1 MYLQKINLKNKF
13 ALVTGA
19 GKGLGRACAIAL
31 AEAGATIIA
40 VSRTKSDLD
49 RLEKSIKKI
58 KGKTIKIQCDVMDFK
73 QLKNELDKIKTIDI
87 LVNNAGTNFP
97 EPFEK
102 IRKESMNYLVDLNL
116 KAAFN
121 VAQLVVKKMLKNKKR
136 PGSIINMS
144 SVNGVNPGIGIGAY
158 PASKAGI
165 ISMTQQ
171 MAIEWGKFGI
181 RVNCISPGFIDAGM
195 SKPIYEDPKVRELRG
210 GAVPSGRLGE
220 ADDIANAVL
229 FLDSENASY
238 VNGHNLV
245 VDGGVISSVIA
256 QLPRE

>member
-1 MYLQKINLKNKF
+1 MKTAI
-13 ALVTGA
+13 VTGA
-19 GKGLGRACAIAL
+19 GAGIGKAICQKLSQNNYRVGMLDLNEENVNEASKGIKNSVPLNGDVTNQ
-31 AEAGATIIA
+31 E
-40 VSRTKSDLD
+40 
-49 RLEKSIKKI
+49 SIKKAFEKFGEI
-58 KGKTIKIQCDVMDFK
+58 PD
-73 QLKNELDKIKTIDI
+73 L
-87 LVNNAGTNFP
+87 LVNNAGIVLIGP
-97 EPFEK
+97 LEEHSVEDYSK
-102 IRKESMNYLVDLNL
+102 SLNINL
-116 KAAFN
+116 LGSFITSRILIN
-121 VAQLVVKKMLKNKKR
+121 DMIKR
-136 PGSIINMS
+136 GSGSIINMS

>member
-1 MYLQKINLKNKF
+1 MKTAI
-13 ALVTGA
+13 VTGA
-19 GKGLGRACAIAL
+19 GAGIGKAICQKLSQNNYRVGMLDLNEENVNEASKGIENSVPLHGDVTNQ
-31 AEAGATIIA
+31 E
-40 VSRTKSDLD
+40 
-49 RLEKSIKKI
+49 SIKKAFEKFGEI
-58 KGKTIKIQCDVMDFK
+58 PD
-73 QLKNELDKIKTIDI
+73 L
-87 LVNNAGTNFP
+87 LVNNAGIVLFGP
-97 EPFEK
+97 LEEHSVEDYSK
-102 IRKESMNYLVDLNL
+102 SLNINL
-116 KAAFN
+116 LGSFITSRILIN
-121 VAQLVVKKMLKNKKR
+121 DMIKR
-136 PGSIINMS
+136 GRGSIINMS

>member
-1 MYLQKINLKNKF
+1 MKTAI
-13 ALVTGA
+13 VTGA
-19 GKGLGRACAIAL
+19 GAGIGKAISEKL
-31 AEAGATIIA
+31 SKNNYRVGMLDLNQEN
-40 VSRTKSDLD
+40 VSNAS
-49 RLEKSIKKI
+49 KKI
-58 KGKTIKIQCDVMDFK
+58 QNSMSLYADVT
-73 QLKNELDKIKTIDI
+73 NEESVKKAFEKFGEIPDL
-87 LVNNAGTNFP
+87 LVNNVGIVIFGP
-97 EPFEK
+97 LEEHSISDYSK
-102 IRKESMNYLVDLNL
+102 SLNINL
-116 KAAFN
+116 LGSFVTSRILIN
-121 VAQLVVKKMLKNKKR
+121 DMIKR
-136 PGSIINMS
+136 GNGSIINMS

-195 SKPIYEDPKVRELRG
+195 SKPIYKDKKVRDLRG

-238 VNGHNLV
+238 INGHNLV

>member
-1 MYLQKINLKNKF
+1 MKTAI
-13 ALVTGA
+13 VTGA
-19 GKGLGRACAIAL
+19 GAGIGKAICQKLSQNNYRIGMLDLNEENVNEASKGIENSFPLHGDVTNQ
-31 AEAGATIIA
+31 E
-40 VSRTKSDLD
+40 
-49 RLEKSIKKI
+49 SIKKAFEKFGEI
-58 KGKTIKIQCDVMDFK
+58 PD
-73 QLKNELDKIKTIDI
+73 L
-87 LVNNAGTNFP
+87 LVNNVGIVLFGP
-97 EPFEK
+97 LEEHSVEDYSK
-102 IRKESMNYLVDLNL
+102 SLNINL
-116 KAAFN
+116 LGSFITSRILIN
-121 VAQLVVKKMLKNKKR
+121 DMIKR
-136 PGSIINMS
+136 GSGSIINMS

>member
-1 MYLQKINLKNKF
+1 MKTAI
-13 ALVTGA
+13 VTGA
-19 GKGLGRACAIAL
+19 GAGIGKAICQKLSQNNYRIGMLDLNEENVNEASKGI
-31 AEAGATIIA
+31 
-40 VSRTKSDLD
+40 
-49 RLEKSIKKI
+49 EKSIPLHGDVTNQESIKKA
-58 KGKTIKIQCDVMDFK
+58 F
-73 QLKNELDKIKTIDI
+73 DKFGEIPDL
-87 LVNNAGTNFP
+87 LVNNVGIVLFGP
-97 EPFEK
+97 LEEHSVEDYSK
-102 IRKESMNYLVDLNL
+102 SLNINL
-116 KAAFN
+116 LGSFITSRILIN
-121 VAQLVVKKMLKNKKR
+121 DMIKR
-136 PGSIINMS
+136 GSGSIINMS

>member
-1 MYLQKINLKNKF
+1 MKTAI
-13 ALVTGA
+13 VTGA
-19 GKGLGRACAIAL
+19 GAGIGKAICQKLSQNNYRVGMLDLNEENVNEASKGIENSFPLHGDVTNQ
-31 AEAGATIIA
+31 E
-40 VSRTKSDLD
+40 
-49 RLEKSIKKI
+49 SIKKAFEKFGEI
-58 KGKTIKIQCDVMDFK
+58 PD
-73 QLKNELDKIKTIDI
+73 L
-87 LVNNAGTNFP
+87 LVNNAGIVLFGP
-97 EPFEK
+97 LEEHSVEDYSK
-102 IRKESMNYLVDLNL
+102 SLNINL
-116 KAAFN
+116 LGSFITSRILIN
-121 VAQLVVKKMLKNKKR
+121 DMIKR
-136 PGSIINMS
+136 GSGSIINMS

-229 FLDSENASY
+229 FLDSKNASY

>member
-1 MYLQKINLKNKF
+1 MKTAI
-13 ALVTGA
+13 VTGA
-19 GKGLGRACAIAL
+19 GAGIGKAICQKLSQNNYRIGMLDLNEENVNEASKGIENSVPLHGDVTNQ
-31 AEAGATIIA
+31 E
-40 VSRTKSDLD
+40 
-49 RLEKSIKKI
+49 SIKKAFEKFGEI
-58 KGKTIKIQCDVMDFK
+58 PD
-73 QLKNELDKIKTIDI
+73 L
-87 LVNNAGTNFP
+87 LVNNVGIVLFGP
-97 EPFEK
+97 LEEHSVEDYSK
-102 IRKESMNYLVDLNL
+102 SLNINL
-116 KAAFN
+116 LGSFITSRILIN
-121 VAQLVVKKMLKNKKR
+121 DMIKR
-136 PGSIINMS
+136 GSGSIINMS

>member
-1 MYLQKINLKNKF
+1 MKTAI
-13 ALVTGA
+13 VTGA
-19 GKGLGRACAIAL
+19 GAGIGKAICQKLSQNNYRVGMLDLNEENVNEASKGVENSFPLLGDVTNQ
-31 AEAGATIIA
+31 E
-40 VSRTKSDLD
+40 
-49 RLEKSIKKI
+49 SIKKAFEKFGEI
-58 KGKTIKIQCDVMDFK
+58 PD
-73 QLKNELDKIKTIDI
+73 L
-87 LVNNAGTNFP
+87 LVNNVGIVLFGP
-97 EPFEK
+97 LEEHSVEDYSK
-102 IRKESMNYLVDLNL
+102 SLNINL
-116 KAAFN
+116 LGSFITSRILIN
-121 VAQLVVKKMLKNKKR
+121 DMIKR
-136 PGSIINMS
+136 GSGSIINMS

-238 VNGHNLV
+238 VNGHNFV

>member
-1 MYLQKINLKNKF
+1 MKTAI
-13 ALVTGA
+13 VTGA
-19 GKGLGRACAIAL
+19 GAGIGKAICQKLSQNNYRVGMLDLNEENVNEASKGIENSVPLHGDV
-31 AEAGATIIA
+31 TNQ
-40 VSRTKSDLD
+40 
-49 RLEKSIKKI
+49 KSIKKAFEKFGEI
-58 KGKTIKIQCDVMDFK
+58 PD
-73 QLKNELDKIKTIDI
+73 L
-87 LVNNAGTNFP
+87 LVNNVGIVLFGP
-97 EPFEK
+97 LEEHSVEDYGK
-102 IRKESMNYLVDLNL
+102 SLNINL
-116 KAAFN
+116 LGSFITSRILIN
-121 VAQLVVKKMLKNKKR
+121 DMIKKGS
-136 PGSIINMS
+136 GSIINMS

>member
-1 MYLQKINLKNKF
+1 MKN
-13 ALVTGA
+13 AIVTGA
-19 GKGLGRACAIAL
+19 GAGIGKAICQKLSQNNYRVGMLDLNEENVNEASKGVENSFPLHGDVTNQ
-31 AEAGATIIA
+31 E
-40 VSRTKSDLD
+40 
-49 RLEKSIKKI
+49 SIKKAFEKFGEI
-58 KGKTIKIQCDVMDFK
+58 PD
-73 QLKNELDKIKTIDI
+73 L
-87 LVNNAGTNFP
+87 LVNNVGIVLFGP
-97 EPFEK
+97 LEEHSVEDYSK
-102 IRKESMNYLVDLNL
+102 SLNINL
-116 KAAFN
+116 LGSFITSRILIN
-121 VAQLVVKKMLKNKKR
+121 DMIKR
-136 PGSIINMS
+136 GSGSIINMS

>member
-1 MYLQKINLKNKF
+1 MKTAI
-13 ALVTGA
+13 VTGA
-19 GKGLGRACAIAL
+19 GAGIGKAICQKL
-31 AEAGATIIA
+31 SQNNYRVGMLDLNEENVNEASKVIENSFPLYGDVTNQ
-40 VSRTKSDLD
+40 
-49 RLEKSIKKI
+49 ESIKKAFEKFGEI
-58 KGKTIKIQCDVMDFK
+58 PD
-73 QLKNELDKIKTIDI
+73 L
-87 LVNNAGTNFP
+87 LVNNVGIVLFGP
-97 EPFEK
+97 LEEHSVEDYSK
-102 IRKESMNYLVDLNL
+102 SLNINL
-116 KAAFN
+116 LGSFITSRILIN
-121 VAQLVVKKMLKNKKR
+121 DMIKR
-136 PGSIINMS
+136 GSGSIINMS

>member
-1 MYLQKINLKNKF
+1 MKTAI
-13 ALVTGA
+13 VTGA
-19 GKGLGRACAIAL
+19 GAGIGKAICQKLSQNNYRVGMLDLNEENVNEASKGIENSVPLHGDVTNQ
-31 AEAGATIIA
+31 E
-40 VSRTKSDLD
+40 
-49 RLEKSIKKI
+49 SIKKAFEKFGEI
-58 KGKTIKIQCDVMDFK
+58 PD
-73 QLKNELDKIKTIDI
+73 L
-87 LVNNAGTNFP
+87 LVNNVGIVLFGP
-97 EPFEK
+97 LEEHSVEDYSK
-102 IRKESMNYLVDLNL
+102 SLNINL
-116 KAAFN
+116 LGSFITSRILIN
-121 VAQLVVKKMLKNKKR
+121 DMIKR
-136 PGSIINMS
+136 GSGSIINMS

-171 MAIEWGKFGI
+171 MAIEWGRFGI

>member
-1 MYLQKINLKNKF
+1 MKTAI
-13 ALVTGA
+13 VTGA
-19 GKGLGRACAIAL
+19 GAGIGKAICQKLSQNNYRVGMLDLNEENVNEASKGVENSFPLHGDVTNQ
-31 AEAGATIIA
+31 E
-40 VSRTKSDLD
+40 
-49 RLEKSIKKI
+49 SIKKAFEKFGEI
-58 KGKTIKIQCDVMDFK
+58 PD
-73 QLKNELDKIKTIDI
+73 L
-87 LVNNAGTNFP
+87 LVNNVGIVLFGP
-97 EPFEK
+97 LEEHSVEDYSK
-102 IRKESMNYLVDLNL
+102 SLNINL
-116 KAAFN
+116 LGSFITSRILIN
-121 VAQLVVKKMLKNKKR
+121 DMIKR
-136 PGSIINMS
+136 GSGSIINMS

-220 ADDIANAVL
+220 ANDIANAVL